1 MGDSKVTKAW
11 VSVTLSILGEAQ
23 VQYPVTS
30 SLIPPSTAPHVQ
42 YFTNP
47 VDWMFC
53 LPAFSAHSLRTT
65 HTPTPAS
72 QRGRQEL
79 KGHDSPV

>member
-1 MGDSKVTKAW
+1 MGGSKVAKAW

-30 SLIPPSTAPHVQ
+30 SLIPPSTAPYVR

-65 HTPTPAS
+65 PTPTPAS
-72 QRGRQEL
+72 QGGRQEL

>member
-1 MGDSKVTKAW
+1 MGDSKVAKAW

-30 SLIPPSTAPHVQ
+30 SLIPPSTAPYVR

-65 HTPTPAS
+65 PTPTPAS
-72 QRGRQEL
+72 QGGRQEL

>member
-1 MGDSKVTKAW
+1 MGDSKVAKAW

-30 SLIPPSTAPHVQ
+30 SLIPPSTAPYVG

-65 HTPTPAS
+65 PTPTPAS
-72 QRGRQEL
+72 QGGRQEL